1 MCVYNKIL
9 NNLSL
14 LIMIHKG
21 INLSSRGFS
30 PLILMGIFTLKKMK
44 IRRMIRR
51 MEGTRWMFSVNEIC
65 RMAERSDSAQRYGG
79 IKDRRDVIIF

>member
-1 MCVYNKIL
+1 MCMLVGVCVCIYNKIL

-44 IRRMIRR
+44 I
-51 MEGTRWMFSVNEIC
+51 
-65 RMAERSDSAQRYGG
+65 
-79 IKDRRDVIIF
+79 

>member
-1 MCVYNKIL
+1 MCMLVGVCVCIYNKIL

-21 INLSSRGFS
+21 INLSSRGFP

-44 IRRMIRR
+44 I
-51 MEGTRWMFSVNEIC
+51 
-65 RMAERSDSAQRYGG
+65 
-79 IKDRRDVIIF
+79 